1 MTRLLCFDMDGV
13 IFEHK
18 NFWMELHKALGTERE
33 GRKLT
38 KKHLHS
44 DYETLV
50 KEVVE
55 KLWKGKSAEPYH
67 RLIQRISYNPGVKEV
82 FEIIKKEGWFSALI
96 SSGPIDLARRAQK
109 ELGIDHIFANE
120 LIVRE
125 GRITGEFVWPIAA
138 GYEKKVEI
146 VEHLAED
153 LGVDLAEV
161 VFVGDSIIDIGAFK
175 IVGTSIAFNCKNKE
189 LMKVA
194 THIVE
199 GNDLRK
205 ILPYLERHN
214 L

>member
-1 MTRLLCFDMDGV
+1 MTKLLCFDMDGV

-38 KKHLHS
+38 RKYLHS
-44 DYETLV
+44 DYEMLV

-55 KLWKGKSAEPYH
+55 KLWKGKPAEPYYQ
-67 RLIQRISYNPGVKEV
+67 LIKRIRYNSGVKEV

-96 SSGPIDLARRAQK
+96 SSGPIDLARRAQY

-120 LIVRE
+120 LVIRD
-125 GRITGEFVWPIAA
+125 GRITGGFAWPIAA

-153 LGVDLAEV
+153 LEVDLSEV
-161 VFVGDSIIDIGAFK
+161 VFVGDSIIDIEAFK
-175 IVGTSIAFNCKNKE
+175 SVGMSIAFNCKNKE
-189 LMKVA
+189 LKKAARYV
-194 THIVE
+194 VE
-199 GNDLRK
+199 GMDLRK
-205 ILPYLERHN
+205 ILPL
-214 L
+214 LG